1 MFPDASVCFVISFSF
16 SSSGM
21 GRRQRRSAP
30 EATGRPPGAGHQPV
44 FCERRALFGIAYG
57 ENAEALQV
65 GVKWEEWVNT
75 TRAENQETNLS
86 PTRRGRRVWATV
98 GNLMLLN
105 FYLCVYTAEWVAASD
120 RPEEVFRAHR
130 FFFLKRFKL
139 RRRIIS
145 VHHMIVIS
153 GAKDQIN
160 NVCVWKKTW
169 M

>member
-1 MFPDASVCFVISFSF
+1 MFPSVWFVISFSF
-16 SSSGM
+16 SSSGV
-21 GRRQRRSAP
+21 GRQQRRSAP
-30 EATGRPPGAGHQPV
+30 EASGRPPGAGHQPV

-65 GVKWEEWVNT
+65 GVKWEEWVNA

-86 PTRRGRRVWATV
+86 PTRKGRHLWGTV
-98 GNLMLLN
+98 GNVMLLN
-105 FYLCVYTAEWVAASD
+105 FYLCVYTAEQVTTSD
-120 RPEEVFRAHR
+120 RTEEAFHTHR
-130 FFFLKRFKL
+130 FFFLKWFKL

-145 VHHMIVIS
+145 VHHMSVIS

-160 NVCVWKKTW
+160 NVCVWKKIW